1 VSGCLRALLSVV
13 VLIGGLLWVIVALW
27 GLAFC
32 EAYNCEMG
40 YARLVSVS
48 LLVTVVAVLG
58 LAWTIAGGG
67 ATVARNSAAWS
78 GAVLLFGL
86 AIPALAS
93 ALR

>member
-1 VSGCLRALLSVV
+1 VPGCLRALLAVV
-13 VLIGGLLWVIVALW
+13 VLVGGLLWVAIALF

-58 LAWTIAGGG
+58 LAWTIAGEG
-67 ATVARNSAAWS
+67 ANVVRNSAVWT
-78 GAVLLFGL
+78 GAVFLFGL

-93 ALR
+93 VLR